1 VKVTESNRQGANK
14 IKKRTWQR
22 ILAKGKKLKTPPCVF
37 LLPPQ
42 PKPGDKRPRNAFGFL
57 LGFGKAY
64 AEFYRRQDEANAKK
78 ANEIPPDNGTANT

>member
-1 VKVTESNRQGANK
+1 MATN
-14 IKKRTWQR
+14 KRTWQR

-42 PKPGDKRPRNAFGFL
+42 PKPGDTRPRNAFGYL

-64 AEFYRRQDEANAKK
+64 AEFYRRQDEARARDKTAKDTLHQPG
-78 ANEIPPDNGTANT
+78 ANHARSN